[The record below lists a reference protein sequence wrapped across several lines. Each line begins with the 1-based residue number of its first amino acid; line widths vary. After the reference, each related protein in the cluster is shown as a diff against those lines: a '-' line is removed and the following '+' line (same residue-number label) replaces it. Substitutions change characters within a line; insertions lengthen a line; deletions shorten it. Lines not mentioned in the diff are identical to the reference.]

1 MRLRP
6 IGLDNERARFVRSCC
21 LGTGIFVRM
30 RNQLQ
35 ALDAWIAKSKAYL
48 PEAIR
53 RLIEIG
59 LKADCR
65 GCLLRGGD

>member
-1 MRLRP
+1 MN
-6 IGLDNERARFVRSCC
+6 GLASSVLVVWGLASWS
-21 LGTGIFVRM
+21 RM
-30 RNQLQ
+30 HNQLE
-35 ALDAWIAKSKAYL
+35 ALDARIAKSKAYL